1 MKCLYFGNAS
11 SRTGFPGQLTLAGA
25 GGVRGAVVEA
35 GEAAGGVA
43 QRRPVARLA
52 LLPRALPA
60 APAAIH
66 DDGHAGWAVW
76 HGAALARVHA
86 VTSDLETTA
95 EIMRHD
101 VSIYPVLA
109 RKETESSFRDMG
121 EYILRLQNQNEEEML
136 GCAARSNKK
145 HDTNLP

>member
-1 MKCLYFGNAS
+1 M
-11 SRTGFPGQLTLAGA
+11 AGA

-101 VSIYPVLA
+101 VSIYPALA
-109 RKETESSFRDMG
+109 RKESGDMD

-145 HDTNLP
+145 T